1 MKPEMDPT
9 NSDNPPIAPGVNANA
24 LALAGETNSPG
35 IVLSPGNSSGRD
47 QTPEYDGSVKLS
59 GYDTGEQPIN
69 ISKLNPEAGQK
80 LRPSKDRVNDLGFR
94 LILIPFFGI
103 IIPIVTGMV
112 DHQAFS
118 SWKIKFSYLY
128 TIGIAFVV
136 WEGNRYLLFTL
147 RAYFD
152 WLNKPIRKI
161 LALLLA
167 ITFYTV
173 PISALLLIGWYHVF
187 QKGVVNWNIV
197 TTASLMIMICVI
209 FITHVYET
217 VFLVKQAESDQLKK
231 EQLERA
237 RAEAELEALKNQID
251 PHFIFNSLNTLSYL
265 IEDKPGKARQFN
277 DNLAEVYRYI
287 LQNKSRDLVLLRE
300 EMDFLENYFSL
311 LKIRFE
317 NAVQLT
323 IPSDSWLFEQY
334 LVPPISLQVLIEN
347 AIKHNEFSDELPLS
361 ITVTMQDDSLI
372 IKNKIYPKTLRKPS
386 SRIGLQNLDERY
398 KLITKKPIALYRTNE
413 EFIVHLP
420 LLKTD

>member
-1 MKPEMDPT
+1 MGSKPENNPI
-9 NSDNPPIAPGVNANA
+9 NSDIPPMASDATAGALPFINGAAPAIQPA
-24 LALAGETNSPG
+24 EHIG
-35 IVLSPGNSSGRD
+35 IPRS
-47 QTPEYDGSVKLS
+47 
-59 GYDTGEQPIN
+59 
-69 ISKLNPEAGQK
+69 
-80 LRPSKDRVNDLGFR
+80 RPQKDRINDLGFR
-94 LILIPFFGI
+94 LILIPTFGI
-103 IIPIVTGMV
+103 IIPIVTGMI
-112 DHQAFS
+112 DHKTFS
-118 SWKIKFSYLY
+118 SWQVKLSYLY

-161 LALLLA
+161 IALLLA
-167 ITFYTV
+167 VTFYTI

-187 QKGVVNWNIV
+187 QEGAVNWSAV
-197 TTASLMIMICVI
+197 TTSTLIIMICVI

-237 RAEAELEALKNQID
+237 RAEAALEALKNQID

-300 EMDFLENYFSL
+300 EMDFLQNYFSL

-323 IPSDSWLFEQY
+323 IPHDARLFEQF
-334 LVPPISLQVLIEN
+334 LVPPISLQVLMEN
-347 AIKHNEFSDELPLS
+347 AIKHNEFSDAQPLS
-361 ITVTMQDDSLI
+361 ITVAMHEDSLI
-372 IKNKIYPKTLRKPS
+372 ISNKLRPKTLRKPS
-386 SRIGLQNLDERY
+386 SKIGLQNLDERY
-398 KLITKKPIALYRTNE
+398 KLITKKPITLATNKD